1 MSEHSR
7 TYAIDSDEEFRR
19 LEMQARLARIE
30 EHLRY
35 VEFPPEARV
44 LDAGC
49 GPGSMARLIARTRPD
64 ATVMGIDQREAY
76 LDYAR
81 AQAGSEGLKNVAF
94 RKADVFELP
103 FADATFDV
111 VWTKYLLQWL
121 KEPKLALAEMRRVTK
136 PGGLIVSCD
145 FADFMIEHYPVDAA
159 FERQIRQVMPG
170 LVDPNVGRKVAG
182 HMIALDL
189 EDVTVDVESDRVF
202 TVIGK
207 IDPERRWNW
216 EEQWR
221 AARPEIAKNLNSEAD
236 ADTFLERCFAHL
248 DDPATCTFTTLY
260 FTRGRLPS

>member
-7 TYAIDSDEEFRR
+7 AYAIDSADEFRR
-19 LEMQARLARIE
+19 LEVQARLAGIDD
-30 EHLRY
+30 HLRY
-35 VEFPPEARV
+35 VDFPDDARV

-49 GPGSMARLIARTRPD
+49 GPGSMARLIARTHPD
-64 ATVMGIDQREAY
+64 ATVTGIDQREIY

-81 AQAGSEGLKNVAF
+81 AEAKSEGLKNVAF
-94 RKADVFELP
+94 RQADVFELP
-103 FADATFDV
+103 FPDATFDV

-121 KEPKLALAEMRRVTK
+121 KEPKLALAEIQRVTK

-145 FADFMIEHYPVDAA
+145 FAGFMIEHYPVDAE

-170 LVDPNVGRKVAG
+170 LVDPNVGRKIAG
-182 HMIALDL
+182 HMIALGL
-189 EDVTVDVESDRVF
+189 EDVTADVEADRVF
-202 TVIGK
+202 TVIGR

-221 AARPEIAKNLNSEAD
+221 AARPEVAKILSSESEAD
-236 ADTFLERCFAHL
+236 KCLERFFAHF

-260 FTRGRLPS
+260 FTRGRLPT